1 MRINAKFAEERKS
14 GIKTYR
20 SKYFIVSE
28 GSNSEPM
35 YFEGLNNTVLAE
47 NITIINILRDYA
59 TLCNSHPNFIIKM
72 LNEFFA
78 NVFDDEITVRELLNK
93 ISNCIYDNGYDIDI
107 EDISNILLSKYKTLD
122 HKICKN
128 ELEDIFLLIFKSNI
142 YKDLAENFPLYF
154 ESQNVTYSP
163 ETDKLNMVVD
173 RDEQNFKENQYDEV
187 VEFCQ
192 KNKVNLYVSNPT
204 FEFWLMLHFPN
215 VENENKI
222 EMLENKYVTRG
233 NRYLEKRLRD
243 ICGYKKQRLDF
254 KLFEPFILDAIKREK
269 NFEEDVKK
277 LKTNLGTNV
286 GLLINEMLK
295 KDN

>member
-1 MRINAKFAEERKS
+1 MRINAKFADERKS

-35 YFEGLNNTVLAE
+35 YFDGLNNSVLTE

-78 NVFDDEITVRELLNK
+78 NVFDDEITIRELLNK

-107 EDISNILLSKYKTLD
+107 EDISNILLSKYITLD
-122 HKICKN
+122 HKICKT
-128 ELEDIFLLIFKSNI
+128 ELEDIFLLIFKGNI

-233 NRYLEKRLRD
+233 HKYLEKRLRD
-243 ICGYKKQRLDF
+243 ICGYKKRILDF
-254 KLFEPFILDAIKREK
+254 KLFEPFIMDAIKREK

-286 GLLINEMLK
+286 G
-295 KDN
+295 